1 MISKTDEQIA
11 RNLVILKR
19 YKKIYMTTTKGE
31 NLVTNKRKTK
41 RHEQIKKIWIAA
53 RRRVTLPH
61 SQSAV
66 VANQPGVSFHDG
78 GSNLKVIARLTG
90 S

>member
-41 RHEQIKKIWIAA
+41 RHEQIKKI
-53 RRRVTLPH
+53 
-61 SQSAV
+61 
-66 VANQPGVSFHDG
+66 
-78 GSNLKVIARLTG
+78 
-90 S
+90 

>member
-11 RNLVILKR
+11 RNLVIKR

-41 RHEQIKKIWIAA
+41 RHEQIKKI
-53 RRRVTLPH
+53 
-61 SQSAV
+61 
-66 VANQPGVSFHDG
+66 
-78 GSNLKVIARLTG
+78 
-90 S
+90 